1 MKAFLLLIPVIAFAA
16 DTAAPGL
23 PDSILKDYWHAI
35 AAHHAQAAA
44 LSESKTPQQKQM
56 ELNIA
61 QTDREIE
68 EIRTK
73 LRAACPK
80 DKPVLDESG
89 ANPVC
94 AAKPSAPIQAENKA
108 GAH

>member
-1 MKAFLLLIPVIAFAA
+1 
-16 DTAAPGL
+16 
-23 PDSILKDYWHAI
+23 
-35 AAHHAQAAA
+35 
-44 LSESKTPQQKQM
+44 M